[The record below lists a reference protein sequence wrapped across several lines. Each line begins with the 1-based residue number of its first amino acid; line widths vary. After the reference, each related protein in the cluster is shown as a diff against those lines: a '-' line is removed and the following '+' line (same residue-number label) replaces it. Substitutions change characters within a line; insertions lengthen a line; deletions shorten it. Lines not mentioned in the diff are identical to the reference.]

1 MNSDLSDL
9 VENPREDL
17 SIECKGWL
25 DLADNLQRAKIAR
38 HLAALA
44 NHGGGYLLLGFSD
57 DLTPDQHRPTDVR
70 IYNRD
75 VFSDIVRR
83 YLTPR
88 FQCEVTQVTA
98 ANGDDFP
105 IVRVPGHGSVPIA
118 VKADGPKGR
127 SGGPQGIR
135 AGVYYIRKP
144 GPESAPIIG
153 AEEWAPLIRRCVLND
168 RDGLLRDFST
178 LMHQRDQSILDG
190 GRQLAKWH
198 RKGELR
204 FLELLPDDIA
214 SRWPVSINEN
224 RYQLSYLIS
233 AEEEEALQV
242 GELARILEEINVEVR
257 ATVWTGWSMFYPFT
271 RPDIAPKLY
280 PENVDGTGGDVLEC
294 NLLVDGE
301 FDISLPD
308 YWRLAPDGRVTLVR
322 AYREDRARSATSLQR
337 TSGAWLSP
345 ETVVRET
352 TELVTHARLLA
363 RYFEEPT
370 RISFRCTWLGLRG
383 RQFADFDPA
392 IYWGQGHIASAD
404 RRTTEGEW
412 PVAMMAAS
420 WSRIV
425 SELCSPVLNLF
436 GFTRC
441 SAEFVKGLA
450 PRFVKL

>member
-1 MNSDLSDL
+1 MSSDLSDL
-9 VENPREDL
+9 VENLREDL
-17 SIECKGWL
+17 GIECKAWL
-25 DLADNLQRAKIAR
+25 DLTENLQRAKIAR

-44 NHGGGYLLLGFSD
+44 NHGGGYLVLGVSD

-75 VFSDIVRR
+75 VFSDIVHR

-88 FQCEVTQVTA
+88 FQCEVIRVAA
-98 ANGDDFP
+98 ANGDEFP

-118 VKADGPKGR
+118 AKADGPTGR

-178 LMHQRDQSILDG
+178 LMHQRAEPILDG
-190 GRQLAKWH
+190 GKQLVDWH
-198 RKGELR
+198 RNGERR
-204 FLELLPDDIA
+204 FFELLPDDIA

-233 AEEEEALQV
+233 TEDDEALRI
-242 GELARILEEINVEVR
+242 GDMTRILDEINVEVR

-271 RPDIAPKLY
+271 KPDIAPKLY
-280 PENVDGTGGDVLEC
+280 PENVDGTGAEVMEC
-294 NLLVDGE
+294 NLLVEGD
-301 FDISLPD
+301 FDNTLPD
-308 YWRLAPDGRVTLVR
+308 YWRLAPDGRVMLIR
-322 AYREDRARSATSLQR
+322 AYREDRASSAASLKRRSGT
-337 TSGAWLSP
+337 WLSP

-363 RYFEEPT
+363 RYFGTPT

-383 RQFADFDPA
+383 RQLADFDPG
-392 IYWGQGHIASAD
+392 IYWGHGHIASAD

-412 PVAMMAAS
+412 PVATMGAT
-420 WSRIV
+420 WTGIV

-441 SAEFVKGLA
+441 SAEFVEGLA
-450 PRFVKL
+450 PRFV

>member
-1 MNSDLSDL
+1 M
-9 VENPREDL
+9 
-17 SIECKGWL
+17 
-25 DLADNLQRAKIAR
+25 
-38 HLAALA
+38 
-44 NHGGGYLLLGFSD
+44 
-57 DLTPDQHRPTDVR
+57 
-70 IYNRD
+70 
-75 VFSDIVRR
+75 FSDIVRR

-88 FQCEVTQVTA
+88 FQCQVTHVA
-98 ANGDDFP
+98 AETGDEYP
-105 IVRVPGHGSVPIA
+105 VVRVPGHGSVPIA
-118 VKADGPKGR
+118 AKADGPKGK

-135 AGVYYIRKP
+135 AGVYYIRKS

-153 AEEWAPLIRRCVLND
+153 AEEWGPLIRRCVLND
-168 RDGLLRDFST
+168 RDALLRDFSI
-178 LMHQRDQSILDG
+178 LMHQREHPIMDG
-190 GRQLAKWH
+190 EKKLADWH
-198 RKGELR
+198 RNGEQR

-214 SRWPVSINEN
+214 TRWPVLINEN

-233 AEEEEALQV
+233 TEEEETLQI
-242 GELARILEEINVEVR
+242 GDLARILEEINVEVR
-257 ATVWTGWSMFYPFT
+257 STVWTGWSMFYPFT
-271 RPDIAPKLY
+271 KPDIAPTLQ
-280 PENVDGTGGDVLEC
+280 PENADGTGGDVMEC
-294 NLLVDGE
+294 NLLADGH

-322 AYREDRARSATSLQR
+322 AYREDRMRSAKSLR
-337 TSGAWLSP
+337 RRSGTWLSP

-363 RYFEEPT
+363 RYFHAPT

-392 IYWGQGHIASAD
+392 IDWGHGHVASAD

-412 PVAMMAAS
+412 PVATMAATS
-420 WSRIV
+420 SEIV

-441 SAEFVKGLA
+441 SAEFVERLA